1 MHFRL
6 VRYFTLTSL
15 VFFLLA
21 GGMLG
26 YFYREMALSSMLD
39 LQEAANVNQTR
50 VFANQLWDSHFLPL
64 LADASDIPSPELKNL
79 SRLQEIHRR
88 ALDLMRGSTTYKI
101 KVYDP
106 RGRTVYSSELIQI
119 GEDKSANAGFRGA
132 LAGETRTELVHKD
145 KFSAFE
151 QVVENR
157 DLIQSYIPQRDPMN
171 GKVVGVFEIYS
182 DVTPFLAEI
191 RKTEPLLFLA
201 VAAAFGTLYLA
212 LFLIVRHAQ
221 QVIQRQTEEREVAQ
235 QHLAQS
241 EKMASLGQLVAGVAH
256 QLNTPIAFSQNNVS
270 LAIGAVRDFEPS
282 LRAAGCGQEAGTV
295 VQMLGDVLQGLE
307 QMKELVENLRN
318 FTRLDR
324 SKVVEADLNTTLHTV
339 VYIARS
345 AIPPRIRIV
354 EEFSPL
360 PPVECNP
367 SQLNQ
372 VFLNLITNGAEA
384 ITGDG
389 QVTVRSY
396 LEGDQVCI
404 DVADDGSGIPE
415 DVLPRIFESYFSTKP
430 KGVGTGLG
438 LAIARDIV
446 RGHGGDIR
454 VSTRRGAGTV
464 FTIALPRQGTGENT
478 RSNLNGI

>member
-15 VFFLLA
+15 IFFLLA

-26 YFYREMALSSMLD
+26 YFYREMALSNMLD
-39 LQEAANVNQTR
+39 LQETANVNQTR
-50 VFANQLWDSHFLPL
+50 VFANQLWETHFVPL

-106 RGRTVYSSELIQI
+106 KGRTVYSSELIQI
-119 GEDKSANAGFRGA
+119 GEDKSGNAGFRGA
-132 LAGETRTELVHKD
+132 LTGETRTELVHKD

-157 DLIQSYIPQRDPMN
+157 DLIQSYIPQRDPIT

-191 RKTEPLLFLA
+191 RKTEPLLFIA
-201 VAAAFGTLYLA
+201 VAAAFGTLYVA
-212 LFLIVRHAQ
+212 LFLIVRRAERM
-221 QVIQRQTEEREVAQ
+221 IQRQAEERETTR

-241 EKMASLGQLVAGVAH
+241 EKMAALGQLVAGVAH
-256 QLNTPIAFSQNNVS
+256 QLNTPIAFSHNNVT
-270 LAIGAVRDFEPS
+270 LAIANLHDFAPGRPE
-282 LRAAGCGQEAGTV
+282 AATV
-295 VQMLGDVLQGLE
+295 AQMLGDVLQGLE
-307 QMKELVENLRN
+307 QMKELVENLRD

-324 SKVVEADLNTTLHTV
+324 NKVVEADLNATLHTV
-339 VYIARS
+339 AYIARS

-354 EEFSPL
+354 EDFSPL
-360 PPVECNP
+360 PPLECNA

-384 ITGDG
+384 IDGEG
-389 QVTVRSY
+389 QVTVKSY
-396 LEGDQVCI
+396 QADGQVCI
-404 DVADDGSGIPE
+404 DVADDGAGIPD
-415 DVLPRIFESYFSTKP
+415 DVLPHIFDSYFSTKP

-446 RGHGGDIR
+446 RSHGGDIR
-454 VSTRRGAGTV
+454 VSTRPGSGTV
-464 FTIALPRQGTGENT
+464 FTIALPLRGAGEGA
-478 RSNLNGI
+478 RSNSMGN